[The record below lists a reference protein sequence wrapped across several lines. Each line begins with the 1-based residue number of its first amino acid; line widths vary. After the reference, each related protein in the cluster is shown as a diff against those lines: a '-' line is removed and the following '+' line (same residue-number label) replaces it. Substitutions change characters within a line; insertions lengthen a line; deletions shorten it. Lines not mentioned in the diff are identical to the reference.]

1 MAQTGVVIDITSVDG
16 TDFAAA
22 VAQNAGLLA
31 NLSVRGQRGT
41 STMSNIG
48 IVRTL
53 RIMSDVQHAWEVN
66 FFSSDQTTDA
76 DPNVDSFLGRYP
88 FSLPD
93 GVQIGGAGLYRY
105 YIDTLQIPALDRDN
119 SGELHV
125 VIVPRDGAK
134 GVWPGETIRLA
145 IGIEPMGAWG

>member
-1 MAQTGVVIDITSVDG
+1 MSQAGVLIDVTSVDG
-16 TDFAAA
+16 TDWAATI
-22 VAQNAGLLA
+22 AQNAELLA
-31 NLSVRGQRGT
+31 NLPVRGQRGPA
-41 STMSNIG
+41 TMGSIG

-53 RIMSDVQHAWEVN
+53 RIMSSANHAWEVN
-66 FFSSDQTTDA
+66 FFASDTTTDA

-93 GVQIGGAGLYRY
+93 GLQIGATGLFRY
-105 YIDTLQIPALDRDN
+105 YVDTLQIPALDRDN

-125 VIVPRDGAK
+125 VLVPRDAGKVAL
-134 GVWPGETIRLA
+134 ETIRLA

>member
-1 MAQTGVVIDITSVDG
+1 MSQTGVLIDITSVDG
-16 TDFAAA
+16 TDFAAT

-31 NLSVRGQRGT
+31 DLPARGLGPA
-41 STMSNIG
+41 TMSNIG

-53 RIMSDVQHAWEVN
+53 RIMSSAQHAWEVN
-66 FFSSDQTTDA
+66 FFSSDQTTNA

-93 GVQIGGAGLYRY
+93 GVQIAAAGLFRY
-105 YIDTLQIPALDRDN
+105 YVDSLQIPALDRDN
-119 SGELHV
+119 TGELHV
-125 VIVPRDGAK
+125 VLVPRDAAK
-134 GVWPGETIRLA
+134 GAGETIRLA